1 MSVGIVAVVSRARGY
16 SEKMS
21 ANVGRSN
28 PMEHPL
34 LETYGPLEGWHILLI
49 LGSISIG
56 FFTYQV
62 QKATRLVLIG
72 APDSRFDSW
81 GTRIR
86 EFTEGWLGQKVVLRD
101 RVAGTMHVLMFWG
114 FLMLAADMFDL
125 VTANAFSSKI
135 LPTALN
141 GPWNGMVELGYT
153 MAMIGCSAA
162 LFRRVV
168 FTPEKLKGKAQ
179 LEGNTI
185 LLLIFTITTTSFVVE
200 ANDDPSSFWE
210 PIGHFVSDF
219 GVSDKTVIVAYWAHM
234 VAISAFLFLIP
245 LSKHMHL
252 VMAVPNVFFHDTG
265 PVGKMRPL
273 DVGEDGKAI
282 PLDDLDIDSFGVS
295 SYSQY
300 TWRQLIDGW
309 SCTSCARCQDACP
322 AYASGK
328 GLNPMQVIHD
338 VRDYAN
344 EHAPIL
350 LSGGQP
356 EETMMERIT
365 DEAVW
370 ACTTCNACV
379 DVCPLYI
386 EHVPKLT
393 DLRRNAMMETMEY
406 PEILNNA
413 MGNIESASNPYGFGA
428 HERADWAADLDVKV
442 GEPAEYIYFVG
453 CAASFDER
461 NQKVARST
469 ISLLKEAGLDVGI
482 LGMQEGCSG
491 DPARRAGNEYLFQML
506 AETNLMTFQDLG
518 VKRIVASCPHCFHTL
533 GKEYA
538 DFGGDELEVFHHSEI
553 LAKLQDEGQLPQV
566 EGNGRNMT
574 FHDPCYL
581 GRIGGVF
588 DEPREVIGGVDV
600 ETEKHGNDSFC
611 CGAGGAQMWMEE
623 DADKRVNVIRA
634 KELAE
639 TGCDT
644 VAVGCPF
651 CSIMVKDG
659 LDAVGSE
666 MEVMDV
672 AEILWEQI
680 VAKDEEIQARNLQ
693 S

>member
-1 MSVGIVAVVSRARGY
+1 MS
-16 SEKMS
+16 
-21 ANVGRSN
+21 
-28 PMEHPL
+28 
-34 LETYGPLEGWHILLI
+34 
-49 LGSISIG
+49 
-56 FFTYQV
+56 
-62 QKATRLVLIG
+62 
-72 APDSRFDSW
+72 
-81 GTRIR
+81 
-86 EFTEGWLGQKVVLRD
+86 GWLGQKRVLRD
-101 RVAGTMHVLMFWG
+101 RFVGSMHVLMFWG
-114 FLMLAADMFDL
+114 FLMLASDMFDL
-125 VTANAFSSKI
+125 ATANTFSDKI
-135 LPTALN
+135 LPDALF

-153 MAMIGCSAA
+153 MAFIGCVPA
-162 LFRRVV
+162 LIRRVV
-168 FTPEKLKGKAQ
+168 FTPEKLEHESQ
-179 LEGNTI
+179 LEGNII
-185 LLLIFTITTTSFVVE
+185 LFLIFSITTTSFIVE
-200 ANDDPSSFWE
+200 SFHDPSSKWE
-210 PIGHFVSDF
+210 PIGHWVGGMGLAD
-219 GVSDKTVIVAYWAHM
+219 GTVVAAYWIHM
-234 VAISAFLFLIP
+234 LSICIFFVLIP

-252 VMAVPNVFFHDTG
+252 VMAVPNVFFHDIE
-265 PVGKMRPL
+265 PAGKMRPL
-273 DVGEDGKAI
+273 AVGDDGKAVPMEKI
-282 PLDDLDIDSFGVS
+282 LEIDPDDLGLGASTYTD
-295 SYSQY
+295 Y

-309 SCTSCARCQDACP
+309 SCTSCARCQDVCP

-344 EHAPIL
+344 EHAPLL

-356 EETMMERIT
+356 EETMMQRIT

-393 DLRRNAMMETMEY
+393 DLRRNAVMETMEY
-406 PEILNNA
+406 PDQLNVAFDNLD
-413 MGNIESASNPYGFGA
+413 STSNPYGFGS

-491 DPARRAGNEYLFQML
+491 DPARRAGNEFLFQML
-506 AETNLMTFQDLG
+506 AETNMMTFQELG

-533 GKEYA
+533 GKEYG
-538 DFGGDELEVFHHSEI
+538 DYGGDELEVFHHSEI
-553 LAKLQDEGQLPQV
+553 LAKLQEEGKLPQV
-566 EGNGRNMT
+566 ENNDRSVT

-581 GRIGGVF
+581 GRIGGVI
-588 DEPREVIGGVDV
+588 DEPRDVIGGVDV
-600 ETEKHGNDSFC
+600 ETENHGQDSFC

-634 KELAE
+634 AELAE

-659 LDAVGSE
+659 LDAVGAE

-680 VAKDEEIQARNLQ
+680 VSRDADIHEQYQKKSGKARIWSSSQAGFI
-693 S
+693 

>member
-1 MSVGIVAVVSRARGY
+1 MD
-16 SEKMS
+16 
-21 ANVGRSN
+21 
-28 PMEHPL
+28 HPL
-34 LETYGPLEGWHILLI
+34 LQSYGPLDGWHILLLI
-49 LGSISIG
+49 GGLSIG
-56 FFTYQV
+56 FFLYQV
-62 QKATRLVLIG
+62 QKAIRLVMLG
-72 APDSRFDSW
+72 APDDRFGSW
-81 GTRIR
+81 RAR
-86 EFTEGWLGQKVVLRD
+86 LSEFMSGWLGQKRVLRD
-101 RVAGTMHVLMFWG
+101 RFVGSMHVLMFWG
-114 FLMLAADMFDL
+114 FLMLASDMFDL
-125 VTANAFSSKI
+125 ATANTFSDKI
-135 LPTALN
+135 LPDALF

-153 MAMIGCSAA
+153 MAFIGCVPA
-162 LFRRVV
+162 LIRRVV
-168 FTPEKLKGKAQ
+168 FAPEKLEHESQ
-179 LEGNTI
+179 LEGNII
-185 LLLIFTITTTSFVVE
+185 LFLIFSITTTSFIVE
-200 ANDDPSSFWE
+200 SFHDPSSKWE
-210 PIGHFVSDF
+210 PIGHWVGGMGLAD
-219 GVSDKTVIVAYWAHM
+219 GTVVAAYWIHM
-234 VAISAFLFLIP
+234 LSICIFFVLIP

-252 VMAVPNVFFHDTG
+252 VMAVPNVFFHDIE
-265 PVGKMRPL
+265 PAGKMRPL
-273 DVGEDGKAI
+273 AVGDDGKAVPMEKI
-282 PLDDLDIDSFGVS
+282 LEIDPDDLGLGASTYTD
-295 SYSQY
+295 Y

-309 SCTSCARCQDACP
+309 SCTSCARCQDVCP

-344 EHAPIL
+344 EHAPLL

-356 EETMMERIT
+356 EETMMQRIT

-393 DLRRNAMMETMEY
+393 DLRRNAVMETMEY
-406 PEILNNA
+406 PDQLNVAFDNLD
-413 MGNIESASNPYGFGA
+413 STSNPYGFGS

-491 DPARRAGNEYLFQML
+491 DPARRAGNEFLFQML
-506 AETNLMTFQDLG
+506 AETNMMTFQELG

-533 GKEYA
+533 GKEYG
-538 DFGGDELEVFHHSEI
+538 DYGGDELEVFHHSEI
-553 LAKLQDEGQLPQV
+553 LAKLQEEGKLPQV
-566 EGNGRNMT
+566 ENNDRSVT

-581 GRIGGVF
+581 GRIGGVI
-588 DEPREVIGGVDV
+588 DEPRDVIGGVDV
-600 ETEKHGNDSFC
+600 ETENHGQDSFC

-634 KELAE
+634 AELAE

-659 LDAVGSE
+659 LDAVGAE

-680 VAKDEEIQARNLQ
+680 VSRDADIHEQYQKKSGKARIWSSSQAGFI
-693 S
+693 

>member
-1 MSVGIVAVVSRARGY
+1 MD
-16 SEKMS
+16 
-21 ANVGRSN
+21 
-28 PMEHPL
+28 HPL
-34 LETYGPLEGWHILLI
+34 LQSYGPLDGWHILLLI
-49 LGSISIG
+49 GGLSIG
-56 FFTYQV
+56 FFLYQV
-62 QKATRLVLIG
+62 QKAIRLVMLG
-72 APDSRFDSW
+72 APDDRFGSW
-81 GTRIR
+81 RAR
-86 EFTEGWLGQKVVLRD
+86 LSEFISGWLGQKRVLRD
-101 RVAGTMHVLMFWG
+101 RFVGSMHVLMFWG
-114 FLMLAADMFDL
+114 FLMLASDMFDL
-125 VTANAFSSKI
+125 ATANTFSDKI
-135 LPTALN
+135 LPDALF

-153 MAMIGCSAA
+153 MAFIGCVPA
-162 LFRRVV
+162 LIRRVV
-168 FTPEKLKGKAQ
+168 FAPEKLEHESQ
-179 LEGNTI
+179 LEGNII
-185 LLLIFTITTTSFVVE
+185 LFLIFSITTTSFIVE
-200 ANDDPSSFWE
+200 SFHDPSSKWE
-210 PIGHFVSDF
+210 PIGHWVGGMGLAD
-219 GVSDKTVIVAYWAHM
+219 GTVVAAYWIHM
-234 VAISAFLFLIP
+234 LSICIFFVLIP

-252 VMAVPNVFFHDTG
+252 VMAVPNVFFHDIE
-265 PVGKMRPL
+265 PKGKMRPL
-273 DVGEDGKAI
+273 AVGDDGKAVPMEKI
-282 PLDDLDIDSFGVS
+282 LEIDPDDLGLGASAYTD
-295 SYSQY
+295 Y

-309 SCTSCARCQDACP
+309 SCTSCARCQDVCP

-338 VRDYAN
+338 VRNYAN
-344 EHAPIL
+344 EHAPLL

-356 EETMMERIT
+356 EETMMQRIT

-379 DVCPLYI
+379 DACPLYI

-393 DLRRNAMMETMEY
+393 DLRRNAVMETMEY
-406 PEILNNA
+406 PDQLNVAFDNLD
-413 MGNIESASNPYGFGA
+413 STSNPYGFGS

-491 DPARRAGNEYLFQML
+491 DPARRAGNEFLFQML
-506 AETNLMTFQDLG
+506 AETNMMTFQELG

-533 GKEYA
+533 GKEYG
-538 DFGGDELEVFHHSEI
+538 DYGGDELEVFHHSEI
-553 LAKLQDEGQLPQV
+553 LAKLQEEGKLPQV
-566 EGNGRNMT
+566 ENNDRSVT

-581 GRIGGVF
+581 GRIGGVI
-588 DEPREVIGGVDV
+588 DEPRDVIGGVDV
-600 ETEKHGNDSFC
+600 ETENHGQDSFC

-634 KELAE
+634 AELAE

-659 LDAVGSE
+659 LDAVGAE

-680 VAKDEEIQARNLQ
+680 VSRDADIHEQYQKKSGKARIWSSSQAGFI
-693 S
+693 

>member
-1 MSVGIVAVVSRARGY
+1 MD
-16 SEKMS
+16 
-21 ANVGRSN
+21 
-28 PMEHPL
+28 HPL
-34 LETYGPLEGWHILLI
+34 LQSYGPLDGWHILLLI
-49 LGSISIG
+49 GGLSIG
-56 FFTYQV
+56 FFLYQV
-62 QKATRLVLIG
+62 QKAARLVMLG
-72 APDSRFDSW
+72 APDDRFGSW
-81 GTRIR
+81 RAR
-86 EFTEGWLGQKVVLRD
+86 LSEFMSGWLGQKRVLRD
-101 RVAGTMHVLMFWG
+101 RFVGSMHVLMFWG
-114 FLMLAADMFDL
+114 FLMLASDMFDL
-125 VTANAFSSKI
+125 ATANTFSDKI
-135 LPTALN
+135 LPDALF

-153 MAMIGCSAA
+153 MAFIGCVPA
-162 LFRRVV
+162 LIRRVV
-168 FTPEKLKGKAQ
+168 FTPEKLEHESQ
-179 LEGNTI
+179 LEGNII
-185 LLLIFTITTTSFVVE
+185 LFLIFSITTTSFIVE
-200 ANDDPSSFWE
+200 SFHDPSSKWE
-210 PIGHFVSDF
+210 PIGHWVGGMGLAD
-219 GVSDKTVIVAYWAHM
+219 GTVVAAYWIHM
-234 VAISAFLFLIP
+234 LSICIFFVLIP

-252 VMAVPNVFFHDTG
+252 VMAVPNVFFHDIE
-265 PVGKMRPL
+265 PAGKMRPL
-273 DVGEDGKAI
+273 AVGDDGKAVPMEKI
-282 PLDDLDIDSFGVS
+282 LEIDPDDLGLGASTYTD
-295 SYSQY
+295 Y

-309 SCTSCARCQDACP
+309 SCTSCARCQDVCP

-344 EHAPIL
+344 EHAPLL

-356 EETMMERIT
+356 EETMMQRIT

-393 DLRRNAMMETMEY
+393 DLRRNAVMETMEY
-406 PEILNNA
+406 PDQLNVAFDN
-413 MGNIESASNPYGFGA
+413 MDSASNPYGFGS

-491 DPARRAGNEYLFQML
+491 DPARRAGNEFLFQML
-506 AETNLMTFQDLG
+506 AETNMMTFQELG

-533 GKEYA
+533 GKEYG
-538 DFGGDELEVFHHSEI
+538 DYGGDELEVFHHSEI
-553 LAKLQDEGQLPQV
+553 LAKLQEEGKLPQV
-566 EGNGRNMT
+566 EKNDRSVT

-581 GRIGGVF
+581 GRIGGVI
-588 DEPREVIGGVDV
+588 DEPRDVIGGVDV
-600 ETEKHGNDSFC
+600 ETENHGQDSFC

-634 KELAE
+634 AELAE

-659 LDAVGSE
+659 LDAVGAE

-680 VAKDEEIQARNLQ
+680 VSRDADIHEQYQKKSGKARIWNSSQAGFI
-693 S
+693 

>member
-1 MSVGIVAVVSRARGY
+1 MD
-16 SEKMS
+16 
-21 ANVGRSN
+21 
-28 PMEHPL
+28 HPL
-34 LETYGPLEGWHILLI
+34 LQSYGPLDGWHILLLI
-49 LGSISIG
+49 GGLSIG
-56 FFTYQV
+56 FFLYQV
-62 QKATRLVLIG
+62 QKAARLVMLG
-72 APDSRFDSW
+72 APDDRFGSW
-81 GTRIR
+81 RAR
-86 EFTEGWLGQKVVLRD
+86 LSEFISGWLGQKRVLRD
-101 RVAGTMHVLMFWG
+101 RFVGSMHVLMFWG
-114 FLMLAADMFDL
+114 FLMLASDMFDL
-125 VTANAFSSKI
+125 ATANTFSDKI
-135 LPTALN
+135 LPDALF

-153 MAMIGCSAA
+153 MAFIGCVPA
-162 LFRRVV
+162 LIRRVV
-168 FTPEKLKGKAQ
+168 FAPEKLEHESQ
-179 LEGNTI
+179 LEGNII
-185 LLLIFTITTTSFVVE
+185 LFLIFSITTTSFIVE
-200 ANDDPSSFWE
+200 SFHDPSSKWE
-210 PIGHFVSDF
+210 PIGHWVGGMGLAD
-219 GVSDKTVIVAYWAHM
+219 GTVVAAYWIHM
-234 VAISAFLFLIP
+234 LSICIFFVLIP

-252 VMAVPNVFFHDTG
+252 VMAVPNVFFHDIE
-265 PVGKMRPL
+265 PKGKMRPL
-273 DVGEDGKAI
+273 AVGDDGKAVPMEKI
-282 PLDDLDIDSFGVS
+282 LEIDPDDLGLEVS
-295 SYSQY
+295 TYTDY

-309 SCTSCARCQDACP
+309 SCTSCARCQDVCP

-338 VRDYAN
+338 VRNYAN
-344 EHAPIL
+344 EHAPLL

-356 EETMMERIT
+356 EETMMQRIT

-393 DLRRNAMMETMEY
+393 DLRRNAVMETMEY
-406 PEILNNA
+406 PDQLNVAFDNLD
-413 MGNIESASNPYGFGA
+413 STSNPYGFGS

-469 ISLLKEAGLDVGI
+469 ISLLKEAGMDVGI

-491 DPARRAGNEYLFQML
+491 DPARRAGNEFLFQML
-506 AETNLMTFQDLG
+506 AETNMMTFQELG

-533 GKEYA
+533 GKEYG
-538 DFGGDELEVFHHSEI
+538 DYGGDELEVFHHSEI
-553 LAKLQDEGQLPQV
+553 LAKLQEEGKLPQV
-566 EGNGRNMT
+566 ENNDRSVT

-581 GRIGGVF
+581 GRIGGVI
-588 DEPREVIGGVDV
+588 DEPRDVIGGVDV
-600 ETEKHGNDSFC
+600 ETENHGQDSFC

-634 KELAE
+634 AELAE

-659 LDAVGSE
+659 LDAVGAE

-680 VAKDEEIQARNLQ
+680 VSRDADIHEQYQKKSGKARIWSSSQAGFI
-693 S
+693 

>member
-1 MSVGIVAVVSRARGY
+1 MD
-16 SEKMS
+16 
-21 ANVGRSN
+21 
-28 PMEHPL
+28 HPL
-34 LETYGPLEGWHILLI
+34 LQSYGPLDGWHILLLI
-49 LGSISIG
+49 GGLSIG
-56 FFTYQV
+56 FFLYQV
-62 QKATRLVLIG
+62 QKAARLVMLG
-72 APDSRFDSW
+72 APDDRFGSW
-81 GTRIR
+81 RAR
-86 EFTEGWLGQKVVLRD
+86 LSEFMSGWLGQKRVLRD
-101 RVAGTMHVLMFWG
+101 RFVGSMHVLMFWG
-114 FLMLAADMFDL
+114 FLMLASDMFDL
-125 VTANAFSSKI
+125 ATANTFSDKI
-135 LPTALN
+135 LPDALF

-153 MAMIGCSAA
+153 MAFIGCVPA
-162 LFRRVV
+162 LIRRVV
-168 FTPEKLKGKAQ
+168 FAPEKLEHESQ
-179 LEGNTI
+179 LEGNII
-185 LLLIFTITTTSFVVE
+185 LFLIFSITTTSFIVE
-200 ANDDPSSFWE
+200 SFHDPSSKWE
-210 PIGHFVSDF
+210 PIGHWVGGMGLAD
-219 GVSDKTVIVAYWAHM
+219 GTVVAAYWIHM
-234 VAISAFLFLIP
+234 LSICIFFVLIP

-252 VMAVPNVFFHDTG
+252 VMAVPNVFFHDIE
-265 PVGKMRPL
+265 PAGKMRPL
-273 DVGEDGKAI
+273 AVGDDGKAVPMEKI
-282 PLDDLDIDSFGVS
+282 LEIDPDDLGLGASTYTD
-295 SYSQY
+295 Y

-309 SCTSCARCQDACP
+309 SCTSCARCQDVCP

-344 EHAPIL
+344 EHAPLL

-356 EETMMERIT
+356 EETMMQRIT

-393 DLRRNAMMETMEY
+393 DLRRNAVMETMEY
-406 PEILNNA
+406 PDQLNVAFDN
-413 MGNIESASNPYGFGA
+413 MDSASNPYGFGS

-491 DPARRAGNEYLFQML
+491 DPARRAGNEFLFQML
-506 AETNLMTFQDLG
+506 AETNMMTFQELG

-533 GKEYA
+533 GKEYG
-538 DFGGDELEVFHHSEI
+538 DYGGDELEVFHHSEI
-553 LAKLQDEGQLPQV
+553 LAKLQEEGKLPQV
-566 EGNGRNMT
+566 ENNDRSVT

-581 GRIGGVF
+581 GRIGGVI
-588 DEPREVIGGVDV
+588 DEPRNVIGGVDV
-600 ETEKHGNDSFC
+600 ETENHGQDSFC

-634 KELAE
+634 AELAE

-659 LDAVGSE
+659 LDAVGAE

-680 VAKDEEIQARNLQ
+680 VSRDADIHEQYQKKSGKARIWSSSQAGFI
-693 S
+693 

>member
-1 MSVGIVAVVSRARGY
+1 MD
-16 SEKMS
+16 
-21 ANVGRSN
+21 
-28 PMEHPL
+28 HPL
-34 LETYGPLEGWHILLI
+34 LQSYGPLDGWHILLLI
-49 LGSISIG
+49 GGLSIG
-56 FFTYQV
+56 FFLYQV
-62 QKATRLVLIG
+62 QKAARLVMLG
-72 APDSRFDSW
+72 APDDRFGSW
-81 GTRIR
+81 RAR
-86 EFTEGWLGQKVVLRD
+86 LSEFMSGWLGQKRVLRD
-101 RVAGTMHVLMFWG
+101 RFVGSMHVLMFWG
-114 FLMLAADMFDL
+114 FLMLASDMFDL
-125 VTANAFSSKI
+125 ATANTFSDKI
-135 LPTALN
+135 LPDALF

-153 MAMIGCSAA
+153 MAFIGCVPA
-162 LFRRVV
+162 LIRRVV
-168 FTPEKLKGKAQ
+168 FAPEKLEHESQ
-179 LEGNTI
+179 LEGNII
-185 LLLIFTITTTSFVVE
+185 LFLIFSITTTSFIVE
-200 ANDDPSSFWE
+200 SFHDPSSKWE
-210 PIGHFVSDF
+210 PIGHWVGGMGLAD
-219 GVSDKTVIVAYWAHM
+219 GTVVAAYWIHM
-234 VAISAFLFLIP
+234 LSICIFFVLIP

-252 VMAVPNVFFHDTG
+252 VMAVPNVFFHDIE
-265 PVGKMRPL
+265 PAGKMRPL
-273 DVGEDGKAI
+273 AVGDDGKAVPMEKI
-282 PLDDLDIDSFGVS
+282 LEIDPDDLGLGASTYTD
-295 SYSQY
+295 Y

-309 SCTSCARCQDACP
+309 SCTSCARCQDVCP

-344 EHAPIL
+344 EHAPLL

-356 EETMMERIT
+356 EETMMQRIT

-393 DLRRNAMMETMEY
+393 DLRRNAVMETMEY
-406 PEILNNA
+406 PDQLNVAFDN
-413 MGNIESASNPYGFGA
+413 MDSASNPYGFGS

-491 DPARRAGNEYLFQML
+491 DPARRAGNEFLFQML
-506 AETNLMTFQDLG
+506 AETNMMTFQELG

-533 GKEYA
+533 GKEYG
-538 DFGGDELEVFHHSEI
+538 DYGGDELEVFHHSEI
-553 LAKLQDEGQLPQV
+553 LAKLQEEGKLPQV
-566 EGNGRNMT
+566 EKNDRSVT

-581 GRIGGVF
+581 GRIGGVI
-588 DEPREVIGGVDV
+588 DEPRDVIGGVDV
-600 ETEKHGNDSFC
+600 ETENHGQDSFC

-634 KELAE
+634 AELAE

-659 LDAVGSE
+659 LDAVGAE

-680 VAKDEEIQARNLQ
+680 VSRDADIHEQYQKKSGKARIWSSSQAGFI
-693 S
+693 

>member
-1 MSVGIVAVVSRARGY
+1 MD
-16 SEKMS
+16 
-21 ANVGRSN
+21 
-28 PMEHPL
+28 HPL
-34 LETYGPLEGWHILLI
+34 LQSYGPLDGWHILLLI
-49 LGSISIG
+49 GGLSIG
-56 FFTYQV
+56 FFLYQV
-62 QKATRLVLIG
+62 QKAARLVMLG
-72 APDSRFDSW
+72 APDDRFGSW
-81 GTRIR
+81 RAR
-86 EFTEGWLGQKVVLRD
+86 LSEFISGWLGQKRVLRD
-101 RVAGTMHVLMFWG
+101 RFVGSMHVLMFWG
-114 FLMLAADMFDL
+114 FLMLASDMFDL
-125 VTANAFSSKI
+125 ATANTFSDKI
-135 LPTALN
+135 LPDALF
-141 GPWNGMVELGYT
+141 GPWNGMVERGYT
-153 MAMIGCSAA
+153 MAFIGCVPA
-162 LFRRVV
+162 LIRRVV
-168 FTPEKLKGKAQ
+168 FAPEKLEHESQ
-179 LEGNTI
+179 LEGNII
-185 LLLIFTITTTSFVVE
+185 LFLIFSITTTSFIVE
-200 ANDDPSSFWE
+200 SFHDPSSKWE
-210 PIGHFVSDF
+210 PIGHWVGGMGLAD
-219 GVSDKTVIVAYWAHM
+219 GTVVAAYWIHM
-234 VAISAFLFLIP
+234 LSICIFFVLIP

-252 VMAVPNVFFHDTG
+252 VMAVPNVFFHDIE
-265 PVGKMRPL
+265 PKGKMRPL
-273 DVGEDGKAI
+273 AVGDDGKAVPMEKI
-282 PLDDLDIDSFGVS
+282 LEIDPDDLGLGASA
-295 SYSQY
+295 Y
-300 TWRQLIDGW
+300 TDYPWRQLIAGW
-309 SCTSCARCQDACP
+309 SCTSCARCQDVCP

-338 VRDYAN
+338 VRNYAN
-344 EHAPIL
+344 EHAPLL

-356 EETMMERIT
+356 EETMMQRIT

-393 DLRRNAMMETMEY
+393 DLRRNAVMETMEY
-406 PEILNNA
+406 PDQLNVAFDNLD
-413 MGNIESASNPYGFGA
+413 STSNPYGFGS

-491 DPARRAGNEYLFQML
+491 DPARRAGNEFLFQML
-506 AETNLMTFQDLG
+506 AETNMMTFQELG

-533 GKEYA
+533 GKEYG
-538 DFGGDELEVFHHSEI
+538 DYGGDELEVFHHSEI
-553 LAKLQDEGQLPQV
+553 LAKLQEEGKLPQV
-566 EGNGRNMT
+566 EKNDRSVT

-581 GRIGGVF
+581 GRIGGVME
-588 DEPREVIGGVDV
+588 EPRSVIGGVDV
-600 ETEKHGNDSFC
+600 ETENHGQDSFC

-634 KELAE
+634 AELAE

-659 LDAVGSE
+659 LDAVGAE

-680 VAKDEEIQARNLQ
+680 VSRDADIHEQYQKKSGKARIWNSSQAGFI
-693 S
+693 